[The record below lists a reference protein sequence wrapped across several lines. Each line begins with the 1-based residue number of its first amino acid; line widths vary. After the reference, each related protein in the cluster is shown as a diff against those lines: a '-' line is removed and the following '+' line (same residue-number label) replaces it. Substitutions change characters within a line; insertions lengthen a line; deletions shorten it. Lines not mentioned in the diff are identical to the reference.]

1 MVEMPK
7 KLELWSLDKLK
18 PYEKNS
24 REHSENQVE
33 RIAESIKEFGFVNP
47 ILVDGEDGIIA
58 GHGRLMAAKKL
69 GLAAVP
75 VIQLEHLSEVQK
87 RAYVIADNRL
97 AELATWNQDIL
108 KEELFQLSELGFDT
122 ELTGFAFQPID
133 VEEQEDIA
141 GESEKSFNISYTIIF
156 DDLEQQKQWFEFLS
170 SLKRAYPDAI
180 TIAEKI
186 CAYLQDNRSEDV

>member
-7 KLELWSLDKLK
+7 KLEFWSLDKLK

-69 GLAAVP
+69 GLTKVP
-75 VIQLEHLSEVQK
+75 VIQLEHLSEAQK

-122 ELTGFAFQPID
+122 QLTGFAFEPIEPEDPKD
-133 VEEQEDIA
+133 VA

-156 DDLEQQKQWFEFLS
+156 DDLEQQKQWFDWLS

-186 CAYLQDNRSEDV
+186 CAYLQDNRPEDV